1 MERGIPSLVMGAK
14 EMIEERCMR
23 VLIVEDNKADARLVR
38 ALLEETGM
46 PTQITLVGDGEK
58 AIQVMESAAKGNGQA
73 PDLVLLD
80 INLPKKNGHEV
91 LASIRDS
98 ASIAN
103 TFIAMCSGSSSCE
116 DIRRSR
122 NNGANAYLL
131 KPMGLEEMEEIIARL
146 RNILISLNERPN
158 LVMTV

>member
-1 MERGIPSLVMGAK
+1 MVERRIN
-14 EMIEERCMR
+14 

-38 ALLEETGM
+38 ALVEETGM

-58 AIQVMESAAKGNGQA
+58 AIQMMENAVNGDGIA

-91 LASIRDS
+91 LTSIRQSRAIDH
-98 ASIAN
+98 I
-103 TFIAMCSGSSSCE
+103 FIAMCSGSSSCE

-146 RNILISLNERPN
+146 RNILISLSDRSPVPVPILE
-158 LVMTV
+158 TAS

>member
-1 MERGIPSLVMGAK
+1 MQGWYELWWKKQECPPISCSWGME
-14 EMIEERCMR
+14 
-23 VLIVEDNKADARLVR
+23 
-38 ALLEETGM
+38 
-46 PTQITLVGDGEK
+46 EK
-58 AIQVMESAAKGNGQA
+58 AIQVMESAARGEGIA

-91 LASIRDS
+91 LTSIRES
-98 ASIAN
+98 RGVAH

-131 KPMGLEEMEEIIARL
+131 KPMGLEEMEDIIVRL
-146 RNILISLNERPN
+146 RNILISLSERTPMPTPI
-158 LVMTV
+158 LETAS

>member
-1 MERGIPSLVMGAK
+1 MVHAHRRGGKMIGHRCIHVM
-14 EMIEERCMR
+14 
-23 VLIVEDNKADARLVR
+23 IVEDNKADARLVQ

-46 PTQITLVGDGEK
+46 PTVITFVGDGEK
-58 AIQVMESAAKGNGQA
+58 AIEMMESAAKGEGPV

-91 LASIRDS
+91 LSSIREK
-98 ASIAN
+98 AHNAH

-122 NNGANAYLL
+122 NNGADAYLL
-131 KPMGLEEMEEIIARL
+131 KPMGMEEMDEIINRL
-146 RNILISLNERPN
+146 RGILVSLDQGVD
-158 LVMTV
+158 LITYG

>member
-1 MERGIPSLVMGAK
+1 M
-14 EMIEERCMR
+14 EERKIN
-23 VLIVEDNKADARLVR
+23 VLIVEDNRADARLVR

-46 PTQITLVGDGEK
+46 PTQITMAVDGEK
-58 AIQVMESAAKGNGQA
+58 AIQVMEKAARGECIA

-80 INLPKKNGHEV
+80 INLPKKNGQEV
-91 LASIRDS
+91 LTTIRES
-98 ASIAN
+98 RGIAH

-131 KPMGLEEMEEIIARL
+131 KPMGLEEMEDIISRL
-146 RNILISLNERPN
+146 RNILISLSERAPKP
-158 LVMTV
+158 LPILETAS

>member
-1 MERGIPSLVMGAK
+1 MVERRIN
-14 EMIEERCMR
+14 

-38 ALLEETGM
+38 ALVEETGM
-46 PTQITLVGDGEK
+46 PTHIMLVGDGEK
-58 AIQVMESAAKGNGQA
+58 AIQVMESAARGEGIT

-91 LASIRDS
+91 LASIRE
-98 ASIAN
+98 SIGVAH
-103 TFIAMCSGSSSCE
+103 TFIVMCSGSSSCE

-131 KPMGLEEMEEIIARL
+131 KPMGLEEMEDIIARL
-146 RNILISLNERPN
+146 RNILISLSERTPMPTPI
-158 LVMTV
+158 LETAS

>member
-1 MERGIPSLVMGAK
+1 
-14 EMIEERCMR
+14 MISNRSMR
-23 VLIVEDNKADARLVR
+23 VLIVEDNKADARLVQ

-58 AIQVMESAAKGNGQA
+58 AIEMMQSVANGERPA

-91 LASIRDS
+91 LASIRER
-98 ASIAN
+98 ASIAH
-103 TFIAMCSGSSSCE
+103 TYIAMCSGSSSCE

-122 NNGANAYLL
+122 YNGADAYLL
-131 KPMGLEEMEEIIARL
+131 KPMGMEEMDEIITRL
-146 RNILISLNERPN
+146 RDILVSLDTGSS
-158 LVMTV
+158 LATSV

>member
-1 MERGIPSLVMGAK
+1 MKGD
-14 EMIEERCMR
+14 RCMR

-38 ALLEETGM
+38 ALVEETGL
-46 PTQITLVGDGEK
+46 PTEITLVADGEK
-58 AIQVMESAAKGNGQA
+58 AIQVIESAANGEGPA

-91 LASIRDS
+91 LASIRDFECL
-98 ASIAN
+98 AN

-116 DIRRSR
+116 DIRRCR

-131 KPMGLEEMEEIIARL
+131 KPMGLEEMEEVIVRL
-146 RNILISLNERPN
+146 RNILVSLNERPK
-158 LVMTV
+158 LPVTA

>member
-1 MERGIPSLVMGAK
+1 LVMGAK

-58 AIQVMESAAKGNGQA
+58 AIQVMESAAKGNGHA

-131 KPMGLEEMEEIIARL
+131 KPMGLEEMEEIVARL